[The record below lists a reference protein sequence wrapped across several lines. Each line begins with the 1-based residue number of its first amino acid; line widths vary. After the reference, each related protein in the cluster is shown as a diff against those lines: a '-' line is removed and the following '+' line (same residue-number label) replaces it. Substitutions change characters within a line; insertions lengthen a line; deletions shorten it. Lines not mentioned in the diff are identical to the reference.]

1 MNYNIEE
8 FQGSANQWQEM
19 IHPEDQ
25 LWVLQRLQEHLV
37 DSSSPYAFDYRLRT
51 QSGEWKWMANYG
63 KVVERDAQGNPVRMT
78 GVQQDITERKKA
90 EETLQ
95 TSLRE
100 KEVLLREIHH
110 RVKNN
115 LHIISSLLDLQSDTL
130 ENEELIEIFADSQNR
145 IRSMALIHEQLYQSP
160 DLGQVEFGEYIH
172 RLMSNL
178 FFSLGDRLSGVKPVI
193 EVDAV
198 YLNLETAIPCG
209 LLINEIV
216 TNAFKHAFPND
227 QSGEVYVKL
236 HQHHNQLTLTIADNG
251 VGIPGG
257 VNWQNSSSL
266 GLRLVK
272 ILSQQLK
279 AEVKSDFSQGTYF
292 QFVFFPLKYQRRF

>member
-1 MNYNIEE
+1 VALRRSQERLQLALEGSENGLWDWNLTTGELYVSPQGIQMLGYDVEE
-8 FQGSANQWQEM
+8 FQGSASQWQEI

-25 LWVLQRLQEHLV
+25 PWVLQRLQEHLA

-51 QSGEWKWMANYG
+51 QSGQWKWIANYG

-90 EETLQ
+90 EEKLQ
-95 TSLRE
+95 NSLRE

-115 LHIISSLLDLQSDTL
+115 LHIISSLLDLQSDL
-130 ENEELIEIFADSQNR
+130 LDNQELIEIFADSQNR

-178 FFSLGDRLSGVKPVI
+178 FFSLGDCLNGVKPIV
-193 EVDAV
+193 EVEPV

-209 LLINEIV
+209 LFN
-216 TNAFKHAFPND
+216 
-227 QSGEVYVKL
+227 
-236 HQHHNQLTLTIADNG
+236 
-251 VGIPGG
+251 
-257 VNWQNSSSL
+257 
-266 GLRLVK
+266 
-272 ILSQQLK
+272 
-279 AEVKSDFSQGTYF
+279 
-292 QFVFFPLKYQRRF
+292 